1 VSTLRS
7 FVLWWAGRMAEFLP
21 ARLRHADGAVG
32 DALLVDLEPAAL
44 GLTLRRGGRETQL
57 GRLALAAPTP
67 AALDALLPRQVP
79 AETLLRLPA
88 HMLLERE
95 AALPLAAERD
105 LDRVLGYEMDRFTPF
120 SAADVHWARGP
131 VRRDRV
137 KGQIW
142 FRLSVVPKL
151 ALASA
156 LEALRAAGRAPDG
169 LLVPAGDAVRRI
181 DLTAAQPATLRRRAV
196 AVAAGA
202 CAVLVLVAVALPIA
216 SQARALARVEA
227 RIERLRPAIAEVDG
241 LRRRLAATTA
251 GSDALAAEETRLG
264 CVLCT
269 IALLTDLLPDDTFL
283 TAMSIRQRQVTLSGQ
298 SGDAARLI
306 PLLSGEGALG
316 EVAFLAPVTRTGPNR
331 AEQFSLRLV
340 AAP

>member
-1 VSTLRS
+1 
-7 FVLWWAGRMAEFLP
+7 MAEFLP
-21 ARLRHADGAVG
+21 ARLRDAGEAAG
-32 DALLVDLEPAAL
+32 DALLVDLEPGAL
-44 GLTLRRGGRETQL
+44 SLTLRRGGRETPL
-57 GRLALAAPTP
+57 GRLGLAASTPVALAT
-67 AALDALLPRQVP
+67 LLPRQVP
-79 AETLLRLPA
+79 AQTLLRLPA

-151 ALASA
+151 ALAPA

-181 DLTAAQPATLRRRAV
+181 GLTAAHPATLRRRAV
-196 AVAAGA
+196 GVAAAA
-202 CAVLVLVAVALPIA
+202 CAVLALVAVALPIA
-216 SQARALARVEA
+216 AEARALARVEA
-227 RIERLRPAIAEVDG
+227 RIERLRPVLAEVDG
-241 LRRRLAATTA
+241 LRRRLAASTV
-251 GSDALAAEETRLG
+251 GSDTLAAEEARLG

-269 IALLTDLLPDDTFL
+269 IALLTHLLPDDTHL

-306 PLLSGEGALG
+306 PRLSGDAAVS

>member
-1 VSTLRS
+1 
-7 FVLWWAGRMAEFLP
+7 MAEFLP
-21 ARLRHADGAVG
+21 ARLRDAGEAAG
-32 DALLVDLEPAAL
+32 DALLVDLEPGAL
-44 GLTLRRGGRETQL
+44 SLTLRRGGRETPL
-57 GRLALAAPTP
+57 GRLGLAASTPVALAT
-67 AALDALLPRQVP
+67 LLPRQVP
-79 AETLLRLPA
+79 AQTLLRLPA

-151 ALASA
+151 ALATA

-181 DLTAAQPATLRRRAV
+181 GLTAAHPATLRRRAV
-196 AVAAGA
+196 GVAAAA
-202 CAVLVLVAVALPIA
+202 CAVLALVAVALPIA
-216 SQARALARVEA
+216 AEARALARVEA
-227 RIERLRPAIAEVDG
+227 RIERLRPVLAEVDG
-241 LRRRLAATTA
+241 LRRRLAASTV
-251 GSDALAAEETRLG
+251 GSDTLAAEEARLG

-269 IALLTDLLPDDTFL
+269 IALLTHLLPDDTHL

-306 PLLSGEGALG
+306 PRLSGDAAVS

>member
-1 VSTLRS
+1 
-7 FVLWWAGRMAEFLP
+7 MAAEVEQGAAHLP
-21 ARLRHADGAVG
+21 FRDR
-32 DALLVDLEPAAL
+32 ALLKGDGHVPAL
-44 GLTLRRGGRETQL
+44 GLGGL
-57 GRLALAAPTP
+57 GV
-67 AALDALLPRQVP
+67 D
-79 AETLLRLPA
+79 
-88 HMLLERE
+88 
-95 AALPLAAERD
+95 
-105 LDRVLGYEMDRFTPF
+105 
-120 SAADVHWARGP
+120 
-131 VRRDRV
+131 
-137 KGQIW
+137 
-142 FRLSVVPKL
+142 
-151 ALASA
+151 
-156 LEALRAAGRAPDG
+156 
-169 LLVPAGDAVRRI
+169 I

-331 AEQFSLRLV
+331 AEQFSLPVTRLTREAEGV
-340 AAP
+340 SL